1 MRNLII
7 FLWKH
12 QFFVLFII
20 LEVMA
25 FSMLVNTYSYQRT
38 LSFNAANDV
47 TGDILDASNNV
58 SNYFF
63 LKAENK
69 KLLEE
74 NARLR
79 DKLKSS
85 YLYLDTTRIHKDSL
99 YVYIP
104 ATVVRNTVNRFD
116 NFMVLNVGKNQGISK
131 EMGVVSDQGIAGI
144 VIGVSNNYCI
154 ALSLLNENAK
164 ISARIKKNNQL
175 VNVIW
180 NPDNHTVGEVVDI
193 PAHFNLNEGDTIV
206 TSGNSFIFPAGLVVG
221 TVLSYHRSENEGLS
235 TATLKY
241 STPFGQLH
249 YVYLLK
255 NLKKKEQLQ
264 LIKEAAQ

>member
-12 QFFVLFII
+12 QFFVIFII
-20 LEVMA
+20 LEVLA
-25 FSMLVNTYSYQRT
+25 FSMLINTYSYQRT

-47 TGDILDASNNV
+47 TGDILDANNNI
-58 SNYFF
+58 SSYFF
-63 LKAENK
+63 LKAENN

-85 YLYLDTTRIHKDSL
+85 YLNPDTAKVRRDSV
-99 YVYIP
+99 YIYIP
-104 ATVVRNTVNRFD
+104 ATVIRNTVNRYN
-116 NFMVLNVGKNQGISK
+116 NFMVLNVGKNKGIKK
-131 EMGVVSDQGIAGI
+131 EMGVISDQGIAGI
-144 VIGVSNNYCI
+144 VVGVSDNYSI
-154 ALSLLNENAK
+154 AMSLLNENAK

-180 NPDNHTVGEVVDI
+180 NSDNYDLGKVVDI

-221 TVLSYHRSENEGLS
+221 TIMAYHKSENEGLS
-235 TATLKY
+235 TASLKY
-241 STPFGQLH
+241 GTPFGQLH
-249 YVYLLK
+249 YVYILK
-255 NLKKKEQLQ
+255 NLMKKEQLQ

>member
-20 LEVMA
+20 LEVLA

-47 TGDILDASNNV
+47 TGDILDASNNI
-58 SNYFF
+58 SGYFF

-69 KLLEE
+69 RLLSE

-79 DKLKSS
+79 DQLKSS
-85 YLYLDTTRIHKDSL
+85 FLNPDTARMRRDSA
-99 YVYIP
+99 YIYIP
-104 ATVVRNTVNRFD
+104 ATVIRNTVNRFD
-116 NFMVLNVGKNQGISK
+116 NFMVLNVGRKQGITQ
-131 EMGVVSDQGIAGI
+131 EMGVISDQGVAGI
-144 VIGVSNNYCI
+144 VVGVSNNYCI

-180 NPDNHTVGEVVDI
+180 NPDHHSVGEVVDI
-193 PAHFNLNEGDTIV
+193 PAHFNLNPGDTIV

-221 TVLSYHRSENEGLS
+221 TVLAYHRSENEGLS

-249 YVYLLK
+249 YVYLLR
-255 NLKKKEQLQ
+255 NLMKKEQLQ